1 MNTLGNIIWLIFG
14 GLLIALAY
22 FLSGVVLLITV
33 IGIPFGLQLIK
44 IAGFALLPFGYKAVP
59 KEKQSGC
66 LSVIFNI
73 LWLLTG
79 GLSLALTHAVLAL
92 IFAITIIGIP
102 FAAQHLKL
110 AGLALTPFG
119 YKIVENSKNDNT

>member
-1 MNTLGNIIWLIFG
+1 MNTLGNILWLIFG
-14 GLLIALAY
+14 GLLIAIAY
-22 FLSGVVLLITV
+22 FLSGVVLLITI
-33 IGIPFGLQLIK
+33 IGIPFGIQLFK
-44 IAGFALLPFGYKAVP
+44 IGSFALLPFGYKTVP

-79 GLSLALTHAVLAL
+79 GISLALTHVVLAL
-92 IFAITIIGIP
+92 LFAITIIGIP

-119 YKIVENSKNDNT
+119 FEIVENIEK

>member
-1 MNTLGNIIWLIFG
+1 MNTLGNILWLIFG
-14 GLLIALAY
+14 GLLIAIAY
-22 FLSGVVLLITV
+22 FLSGVVLLITI
-33 IGIPFGLQLIK
+33 IGIPFGIQLFK
-44 IAGFALLPFGYKAVP
+44 IGSFALLPFGYKTVP

-73 LWLLTG
+73 LWLFTG
-79 GLSLALTHAVLAL
+79 GLSLALTHVLLAL

-102 FAAQHLKL
+102 FASQHLKL

-119 YKIVENSKNDNT
+119 FKIVENIEK

>member
-1 MNTLGNIIWLIFG
+1 MNTLGNILWLIFG
-14 GLLIALAY
+14 GLLIAIAY
-22 FLSGVVLLITV
+22 FLSGVVLLITI
-33 IGIPFGLQLIK
+33 IGIPFGLQLFK
-44 IAGFALLPFGYKAVP
+44 IGSFALLPFGYKTVP

-79 GLSLALTHAVLAL
+79 GISLALTHAVLAL
-92 IFAITIIGIP
+92 LFVITIIGIP

-119 YKIVENSKNDNT
+119 FEIVENIEK

>member
-1 MNTLGNIIWLIFG
+1 MNTLGNILWLIFG
-14 GLLIALAY
+14 GLIIALAY

-33 IGIPFGLQLIK
+33 IGIPFGLQLFK
-44 IAGFALLPFGYKAVP
+44 IGSFALLPFGYKAVP

-73 LWLLTG
+73 IWLLTG

-102 FAAQHLKL
+102 FASQHLKL

-119 YKIVENSKNDNT
+119 YKIVENIEKK

>member
-1 MNTLGNIIWLIFG
+1 MNTLGNLLWLIFG
-14 GLLIALAY
+14 GLLIALIY

-33 IGIPFGLQLIK
+33 IGIPFGLQLFK
-44 IAGFALLPFGYKAVP
+44 IGSFALLPFGYKAVV
-59 KEKQSGC
+59 KEKQPGC
-66 LSVIFNI
+66 LSVLFNI

-79 GLSLALTHAVLAL
+79 GISLALTHVVLAF

-102 FAAQHLKL
+102 FASQHLKL

-119 YKIVENSKNDNT
+119 YKIVENE

>member
-14 GLLIALAY
+14 GLIIALAY
-22 FLSGVVLLITV
+22 FLSGIVLLITV
-33 IGIPFGLQLIK
+33 IGIPFGLQLFK
-44 IAGFALLPFGYKAVP
+44 IGSFALLPFGYKTVP

-73 LWLLTG
+73 IWLLTG

-92 IFAITIIGIP
+92 IFAITIVGIP
-102 FAAQHLKL
+102 FAVQHIKL

-119 YKIVENSKNDNT
+119 YKIIENN

>member
-14 GLLIALAY
+14 GLLTAIVY
-22 FLSGVVLLITV
+22 FLSGVVLLISI
-33 IGIPFGLQLIK
+33 IGIPFGIQLFK
-44 IAGFALLPFGYKAVP
+44 IGSFALLPFGYKAVP

-66 LSVIFNI
+66 LFVIFNI

-79 GLSLALTHAVLAL
+79 GISLAISHAVLAL
-92 IFAITIIGIP
+92 LFAITIIGIP
-102 FAAQHLKL
+102 FAVQHFKL

-119 YKIVENSKNDNT
+119 YKIVEDIDINE

>member
-1 MNTLGNIIWLIFG
+1 MNTLGNILWLIFG
-14 GLLIALAY
+14 GLLIAIAY
-22 FLSGVVLLITV
+22 FLSGVVLLITI
-33 IGIPFGLQLIK
+33 IGIPFGIQLFK
-44 IAGFALLPFGYKAVP
+44 IGSFALLPFGYKTVP

-79 GLSLALTHAVLAL
+79 GISLALTHAVLAL
-92 IFAITIIGIP
+92 LFVITIIGIP

-119 YKIVENSKNDNT
+119 FKIVENIEK